1 MDDISFVR
9 HCQILEFITVELPA
23 IPAEG
28 SFVHADIQAIRP
40 QTKNMQS
47 HTQAH
52 AGHKILTKKHAITH
66 QSPEYRS

>member
-9 HCQILEFITVELPA
+9 PVTILEFITFKLPA
-23 IPAEG
+23 IPDEG

-40 QTKNMQS
+40 HPKNMQS
-47 HTQAH
+47 HTKARP
-52 AGHKILTKKHAITH
+52 GHKILTKKHAITH

>member
-9 HCQILEFITVELPA
+9 PVTILEFITFKLPA
-23 IPAEG
+23 IPDEG

-47 HTQAH
+47 HTKAH